1 VRCSTCGAEG
11 AAGKRFCEDCGAPLG
26 LPCASCGATI
36 GVGKRFCGDCGT
48 PVDQA
53 VAEAASP
60 APAADDDHPVVAER
74 RMCSVLF
81 CDLVGFTALSEDRD
95 PEEVRELL
103 GRYFDIARTI
113 VARYGGTV
121 EKFIGDAVMAVWGT
135 PIADENDAEHAVR
148 AGLELTEAVAEL
160 GAEVDAVTLAARAGV
175 VTGVVAV
182 NLGASGQGMVV
193 GDAVNTAARIQTAA
207 DPNTV
212 LVDDGT
218 RRAVGEAIAFVDAGI
233 HPLKGKERA
242 LQLWRVDRVLAGV
255 GGSQRVDGLE
265 APMVGRNA
273 ELRLVKELFHACA
286 ERRTPRLVSVVGA
299 AGVGKSRLGWEFE
312 KYVDGLADTVRWHR
326 GRCLSYG
333 DGVAFSALA
342 EMVRQRFGIAED
354 EPPAVAGT
362 KIREGLPSLLNDP
375 AEIDWVEPRL
385 GQLLGVDSASGTPA
399 LSRQELFA
407 GWRLFFE
414 RISAE
419 APVILLIEDLHY
431 ADQGLFDFVEHL
443 LEWARDAPIFVV
455 TLSRPELQ
463 GRRDGWGSGR
473 GNITVNL
480 DPLDESA
487 MGDLLDG
494 LVPGMP
500 SAAKDAVAGRA
511 EGIPL
516 YAVET
521 VRMLIDRNAV
531 QPVEGVYRLVGELGD
546 LDVPA
551 SLHSLLAARL
561 DTFDADAR
569 RFIAD
574 ASVLGSSFSRE
585 ALVAISGLSDP
596 RVDEMLR
603 RLVNREVL
611 TVRAD
616 RLSPERGQ
624 YVFVQAMF
632 REVAYET
639 QSRRDRKARH
649 LTVAKHLQE
658 TYAEGG
664 EEIAEVIA
672 AHLVDALVA
681 VPDDADAAG
690 LRQRAVDMLTIAGE
704 RAERT
709 GAPTTAVSCFVKAVE
724 LLEQTSAKDQQLAAA
739 GLRERAGRAATRADF
754 PSALKHFEDAAD
766 IFRQHNRVRDA
777 ARADAEAGRVLYVLG
792 RFEDARTML
801 RGALAD
807 LESEPDGDTVNAIDD
822 LAHVEIFSRSSEGD
836 ALSANALELAQV
848 LDLPDATFAKLLTT
862 RSLWHT
868 RSGRPVQAAAYL
880 REAVLRA
887 ELAQDSAIAGRALLN
902 LSDTLMASDAL
913 ASSVAARAGRAQS
926 RRIGDLFMLSG
937 NLCNLIQA
945 LLLTGEWDEAA
956 EVFETASTDDGLADN
971 PSVAYGG
978 TLLRAMRGDTAG
990 ARALLPIL
998 DQLVGSEDPQDQ
1010 AQRQTSVATT
1020 AMLTGD
1026 YGTALAE
1033 SRKTLALGVAMG
1045 IRSDPIRWSWPL
1057 AADAALAMND
1067 IAAAREVVD
1076 WLDSQ
1081 PWGML
1086 PPILRA
1092 NRARIWAQLLHR
1104 SGDPEAPQAFMT
1116 AVVALREIGSPY
1128 HLALGLLDQAES
1140 LAGRGEAPLAE
1151 ALADEARVIAQRLG
1165 ARPLVDRAGRLASGA
1180 EEARPE
1186 DAALPTLTGD

>member
-11 AAGKRFCEDCGAPLG
+11 IAGKRFCEDCGAPLG
-26 LPCASCGATI
+26 LTCASCGATI

-48 PVDQA
+48 PVDRA
-53 VAEAASP
+53 VAEAASR
-60 APAADDDHPVVAER
+60 APATDNDPPVVAER

-81 CDLVGFTALSEDRD
+81 CDLVGFTTLSEDRD
-95 PEEVRELL
+95 PEAVRELL

-148 AGLELTEAVAEL
+148 AGLELTEAVAAL
-160 GAEVDAVTLAARAGV
+160 GAEVDAATLAARAGV

-193 GDAVNTAARIQTAA
+193 GDAVNTAARIQSAA

-218 RRAVGEAIAFVDAGI
+218 RKAVGEAIAFVAAGT
-233 HPLKGKERA
+233 HSLKGKEHA

-354 EPPAVAGT
+354 EAPSVAGT
-362 KIREGLPSLLNDP
+362 KLREGLPRMLNDP
-375 AEIDWVEPRL
+375 AEIDYVEPRL
-385 GQLLGVDSASGTPA
+385 GQLLGVDTTSGGPA

-414 RISAE
+414 RISDG
-419 APVILLIEDLHY
+419 APVVLLIEDLHY

-463 GRRDGWGSGR
+463 SRREGWGSGR

-487 MGDLLDG
+487 MGQLLDG
-494 LVPGMP
+494 LVPAMP
-500 SAAKDAVAGRA
+500 AAAKAAVAGRA

-531 QPVEGVYRLVGELGD
+531 QPIDGVYRLVGELGD

-561 DTFDADAR
+561 DTFDAGTR

-585 ALVAISGLSDP
+585 ALAAISGLSDLQ
-596 RVDEMLR
+596 VDDVLNE
-603 RLVNREVL
+603 LVQREVL

-649 LTVAKHLQE
+649 LIVAKHLRE
-658 TYAEGG
+658 TYADGG

-672 AHLVDALVA
+672 AHLVDALAA
-681 VPDDADAAG
+681 VPDDPDAAG

-709 GAPTTAVSCFVKAVE
+709 GAPTTAVSSFVKAVE
-724 LLEQTSAKDQQLAAA
+724 LLEETASEEQQLAAA
-739 GLRERAGRAATRADF
+739 RLRERAGRAASRADF
-754 PSALKHFEDAAD
+754 PAALQYFEHAAD
-766 IFRQHNRVRDA
+766 IFRQHNRVREA
-777 ARADAEAGRVLYVLG
+777 ARADAEAGRVLYLVG

-801 RGALAD
+801 QGALAH
-807 LESEPDGDTVNAIDD
+807 LESEPDGDTVNALEA
-822 LAHVEIFSRSSEGD
+822 LATVEIWSRSSDGD
-836 ALSANALELAQV
+836 TLSANALELAQV
-848 LDLPDATFAKLLTT
+848 LDLPDATFARLLTT

-926 RRIGDLFMLSG
+926 RRIGDLRMLSG
-937 NLCNLIQA
+937 NSCNLIQA

-956 EVFETASTDDGLADN
+956 EAFETASTDDGLADN
-971 PSVAYGG
+971 TSVAYGG
-978 TLLRAMRGDTAG
+978 TLLRALRGDTAG

-998 DQLVGSEDPQDQ
+998 DQVVGSEDPQDQ

-1020 AMLTGD
+1020 AMLVGD

-1033 SRKTLALGVAMG
+1033 SRKTLALGDAMG
-1045 IRSDPIRWSWPL
+1045 IRSDPIRWTWPL

-1067 IAAAREVVD
+1067 IGAARELVV

-1092 NRARIWAQLLHR
+1092 NRARIWARLLHR
-1104 SGDPEAPQAFMT
+1104 SGDSEAPEAFVA
-1116 AVVALREIGSPY
+1116 AVLALREIGSPY
-1128 HLALGLLDQAES
+1128 HLALGLLDQAEF
-1140 LAGRGEAPLAE
+1140 LAGTGEAAV
-1151 ALADEARVIAQRLG
+1151 AQVLADEARVIAEGLG
-1165 ARPLVDRAGRLASGA
+1165 ARPLVDRARDLASGA
-1180 EEARPE
+1180 EDEHPGAV
-1186 DAALPTLTGD
+1186 ALPTFTGD

>member
-26 LPCASCGATI
+26 LTCASCGAAI
-36 GVGKRFCGDCGT
+36 RAGKRFCGDCGT
-48 PVDQA
+48 PVDLT
-53 VAEAASP
+53 VAEMAATTP
-60 APAADDDHPVVAER
+60 ATGGDPPVVAER

-81 CDLVGFTALSEDRD
+81 CDLVGFTALSENRD
-95 PEEVRELL
+95 PEAVRELL

-160 GAEVDAVTLAARAGV
+160 GAEVGAPTLAARAGV

-193 GDAVNTAARIQTAA
+193 GDAVNTAARIQSAA

-218 RRAVGEAIAFVDAGI
+218 RQAVGEAIAFVAAGT

-242 LQLWRVDRVLAGV
+242 LELWRVDRVLAGV

-342 EMVRQRFGIAED
+342 EMVRQRFSISED
-354 EPPAVAGT
+354 ETPSVAGT
-362 KIREGLPSLLNDP
+362 KLREGLPGLLNDS
-375 AEIDWVEPRL
+375 AEIDYVEPRL
-385 GQLLGVDSASGTPA
+385 GQLLGVDTTSGSPA

-407 GWRLFFE
+407 GWRLFLE
-414 RISAE
+414 RISAD

-463 GRRDGWGSGR
+463 SRRDGWGSGR

-487 MGDLLDG
+487 MGQLLDG

-500 SAAKDAVAGRA
+500 GAAKAAVAGRA

-521 VRMLIDRNAV
+521 VRMLIDRAAV
-531 QPVEGVYRLVGELGD
+531 QPIDGVYRLVGDLGD

-561 DTFDADAR
+561 DTFDADTR

-596 RVDEMLR
+596 QVDDMLS
-603 RLVNREVL
+603 RLVQREVL

-658 TYAEGG
+658 AYADGG

-672 AHLVDALVA
+672 SHLVDALEA

-709 GAPTTAVSCFVKAVE
+709 GAPTTAVSCYVKAVE
-724 LLEQTSAKDQQLAAA
+724 LLEQTASEQQRLAAA
-739 GLRERAGRAATRADF
+739 SLRERAGRAATIRADF
-754 PSALKHFEDAAD
+754 PGALRHFEQAAD

-777 ARADAEAGRVLYVLG
+777 ARADAEAAQVLYMLG
-792 RFEDARTML
+792 RFEDSRLLL
-801 RGALAD
+801 RDALAH
-807 LESEPDGDTVNAIDD
+807 LESEPDRDTVNALDD
-822 LAHVEIFSRSSEGD
+822 LAHVETFSRSSEGD
-836 ALSANALELAQV
+836 TLSANALELAQV
-848 LDLPDATFAKLLTT
+848 LDLPDAMFAKLLTT

-913 ASSVAARAGRAQS
+913 ASSVAARAGRAHS

-956 EVFETASTDDGLADN
+956 EVFETATTDDGLADN

-998 DQLVGSEDPQDQ
+998 DQVVGSEDPQDQ
-1010 AQRQTSVATT
+1010 AQWQTSVATT
-1020 AMLTGD
+1020 AMSAGD
-1026 YGTALAE
+1026 YGTAVAE
-1033 SRKTLALGVAMG
+1033 SRKTLALGDAMG

-1067 IAAAREVVD
+1067 IGAAHELVD

-1104 SGDPEAPQAFMT
+1104 SGDAQAPQAFVT

-1140 LAGRGEAPLAE
+1140 LAGAGEAVAAL
-1151 ALADEARVIAQRLG
+1151 ALADEARLIAEGLG
-1165 ARPLVDRAGRLASGA
+1165 ARPLADRARRLVSGA
-1180 EEARPE
+1180 EVEP
-1186 DAALPTLTGD
+1186 G